1 MDSYKRIQVISL
13 IGIFLAFVV
22 VGLGAWTRL
31 VDAGLG
37 CPDWPGCYGYV
48 WMPETESEIEQA
60 NIAYPERQFEVE
72 KAIPEVVHRY
82 FAGTLGL
89 LIFGLFFIAIIA
101 KTKDKWLKNLIYAA
115 TVLVCVQSLFGYLT
129 VSLKLWP
136 QVVTL
141 HLLGGFFTT
150 TLVFLIFLRSSHLR
164 SSFKH

>member
-1 MDSYKRIQVISL
+1 M
-13 IGIFLAFVV
+13 
-22 VGLGAWTRL
+22 GLGAWTRL

-129 VSLKLWP
+129 VSLAIMASGCYLAFIRRFFY
-136 QVVTL
+136 
-141 HLLGGFFTT
+141 HHFGFSNFFK
-150 TLVFLIFLRSSHLR
+150 VI
-164 SSFKH
+164 SFKIIF

>member
-48 WMPETESEIEQA
+48 WMPETESEIERA

-89 LIFGLFFIAIIA
+89 LIF
-101 KTKDKWLKNLIYAA
+101 
-115 TVLVCVQSLFGYLT
+115 C
-129 VSLKLWP
+129 P
-136 QVVTL
+136 
-141 HLLGGFFTT
+141 
-150 TLVFLIFLRSSHLR
+150 IFYRYYC
-164 SSFKH
+164 